1 MKRRF
6 SRSSTQETLSGF
18 TLIEVLLALAI
29 IVTLAAI
36 SWTPL
41 LTSWSEHRL
50 KAATED
56 VRSVVAGTR
65 IRSLEG
71 DAIWQFRYEPGGDH
85 FVRIP
90 YRQSAEDSDAAS
102 SADGRMS
109 LVLPQGITFSE
120 VGRATM
126 ATREPLTPQDLDG
139 LPNSGELNG
148 VSWSAPILFYPD
160 GSATRM
166 LFQVIDETAGER
178 TVSVRDLT
186 GGVSVSRGN
195 PDDEEL

>member
-6 SRSSTQETLSGF
+6 SRSSTRTQVSGF

-29 IVTLAAI
+29 ILTLAAV

-56 VRSVVAGTR
+56 VRSVLAGTR
-65 IRSLEG
+65 IRSLES
-71 DAIWQFRYEPGGDH
+71 DTIWQFRYEPGGDH
-85 FVRIP
+85 YVRIP
-90 YRQSAEDSDAAS
+90 YKQTGEESDTTL
-102 SADGRMS
+102 DGQMS
-109 LVLPQGITFSE
+109 LVLPEGITFSE
-120 VGRATM
+120 EDRLTT
-126 ATREPLTPQDLDG
+126 ATREPLSAKDLEG

-148 VSWSAPILFYPD
+148 VSWSAPILFFPD
-160 GSATRM
+160 GSATAIS
-166 LFQVIDETAGER
+166 FQVIDEQAGER
-178 TVSVRDLT
+178 TVTLRDLT

-195 PDDEEL
+195 PDNEEL

>member
-6 SRSSTQETLSGF
+6 SRSSTRTRVSGF

-29 IVTLAAI
+29 ILTLAAV

-56 VRSVVAGTR
+56 VRSVLAGTR
-65 IRSLEG
+65 IRSLES
-71 DAIWQFRYEPGGDH
+71 DTIWQFRFEPGGDH

-90 YRQSAEDSDAAS
+90 YKQTGEESDTTL
-102 SADGRMS
+102 DGRMS
-109 LVLPQGITFSE
+109 LVLPEGITFSE
-120 VGRATM
+120 EDRLTT
-126 ATREPLTPQDLDG
+126 ATREPLSAKDLDG

-148 VSWSAPILFYPD
+148 VSWSAPILFFPD
-160 GSATRM
+160 GSATAIS
-166 LFQVIDETAGER
+166 FQVIDEQAGER
-178 TVSVRDLT
+178 TVILRDLT
-186 GGVSVSRGN
+186 GGVTVSRGN
-195 PDDEEL
+195 PDNEEL

>member
-6 SRSSTQETLSGF
+6 SRSSIQNRVSGF

-29 IVTLAAI
+29 IMTLAAV

-56 VRSVVAGTR
+56 VRSVLAGTR
-65 IRSLEG
+65 IRSLES
-71 DAIWQFRYEPGGDH
+71 DTIWQFRYEPGGDKY
-85 FVRIP
+85 VRIP
-90 YRQSAEDSDAAS
+90 YKQTGEESDTL
-102 SADGRMS
+102 DGQMS
-109 LVLPQGITFSE
+109 LVLPEGLTFSE
-120 VGRATM
+120 EDRLTT
-126 ATREPLTPQDLDG
+126 ATREPLSAKDLEG

-148 VSWSAPILFYPD
+148 VSWSAPILFFPD
-160 GSATRM
+160 GSATAAS
-166 LFQVIDETAGER
+166 FQVIDEQAGER
-178 TVSVRDLT
+178 TVTLRDLT

-195 PDDEEL
+195 LGDEEL

>member
-6 SRSSTQETLSGF
+6 SRSSTQTRVSGF

-29 IVTLAAI
+29 ILTLAAV

-56 VRSVVAGTR
+56 VRSVLAGTR
-65 IRSLEG
+65 IRSLES
-71 DAIWQFRYEPGGDH
+71 DTIWQFRYEPGGDKY
-85 FVRIP
+85 VRIP
-90 YRQSAEDSDAAS
+90 YKQTGEESDTTL
-102 SADGRMS
+102 DGQMS
-109 LVLPQGITFSE
+109 LVLPEGITFSE
-120 VGRATM
+120 EDRITT
-126 ATREPLTPQDLDG
+126 ATREPLSAKDLEG

-148 VSWSAPILFYPD
+148 VSWSAPILFFSD
-160 GSATRM
+160 GSATAIS
-166 LFQVIDETAGER
+166 FQVIDEQAGER
-178 TVSVRDLT
+178 TVTLRDLT

-195 PDDEEL
+195 PNDEEL

>member
-6 SRSSTQETLSGF
+6 SRSSTRIRVSGF

-29 IVTLAAI
+29 ILTLAAV

-56 VRSVVAGTR
+56 VRSVLAGTR
-65 IRSLEG
+65 IRSLES
-71 DAIWQFRYEPGGDH
+71 DTIWQFRYEPGGDH

-90 YRQSAEDSDAAS
+90 YKQTGEESDATL
-102 SADGRMS
+102 DGRMS
-109 LVLPQGITFSE
+109 LMLPDGITFSE
-120 VGRATM
+120 EDRLT
-126 ATREPLTPQDLDG
+126 ATREPLSAKDLEG

-160 GSATRM
+160 GSATAVS
-166 LFQVIDETAGER
+166 FQVIDEQAGER
-178 TVSVRDLT
+178 IVILRDLT
-186 GGVSVSRGN
+186 GGVTVSRGN
-195 PDDEEL
+195 PDNEEL